1 MAVVDAQFLVDFL
14 GDTLGALALDISLV
28 DGLNGDI
35 LHLNSDF
42 PNQLVLTISNNTSKD
57 INIGAISGAPSL
69 SQYDFAIR
77 FTNNTFYFGSDPEIS
92 VASST
97 WTLDLKKD
105 SSGYVSEIFL
115 GTSTALTLKAKGTAG
130 DSLSVALTYSDAA
143 AASSAVAVDANINI
157 SKHVSSAGT
166 PIPGMVSEQLTLLQ
180 DAGIPTPLAVVVSG
194 PRTVLNDGTTPQDVR
209 LRLINTS
216 AEPVVFSAPV
226 SGGKSTSQLRI
237 VLPLSDQSSSYWAL
251 STTSE
256 AKNIDLSVPPSVK
269 ADWTITSSSDADQK
283 EFILEPVYSK
293 NAKIAGN
300 SVLEL
305 TLSGVSSSLAP
316 GFADVIVE
324 LSNFPIFGTQAKVVQ
339 IEKSPL
345 VYNNAVH
352 TGLTSA
358 GTSGAGTGLSFTGD
372 SSSNMLYV
380 EQTGA
385 GPSAFLKGG
394 GGLVVKDM
402 AGASPGI
409 SVVGITKGRGI
420 YVDNSGTEDGLY
432 IRMVAPTNT
441 ATGVTIDQSGDGLAA
456 HFIGGT
462 GVLVEKPKTGSN
474 GITVKGLD
482 TGQAISV
489 ENGGT
494 GDGISIDM
502 SDAANTASGL
512 AVKQSGKG
520 KAASF
525 AGGAGVSVENV
536 GGSSN
541 GLDVKMASSAT
552 GHSGEFSGGAGLMTD
567 ILNVSGSSNMFGT
580 VKKLDTGTYTAN
592 SDGFAIGYVAKP
604 AKVTGMDAANIFGE
618 TDGLAVSATG
628 GHIVDYMASGMRS
641 CTTISNT
648 NSFMM
653 PVKKGSSFS
662 LSIGRWKTNGI
673 LVDAPPIS
681 FFWVPIGTSSTLTA
695 VKTADIDPVV
705 DDMAE
710 LKFDVPEREIAILG
724 NTMHDVFGELAKPDD
739 LDRLV
744 QSIVGVISPAGG
756 GYDDR

>member
-14 GDTLGALALDISLV
+14 GDTLGALALNVSLV

-42 PNQLVLTISNNTSKD
+42 PNQLILTISNNTSKD
-57 INIGAISGAPSL
+57 ISIGAISGAPSL
-69 SQYDFAIR
+69 AQYDFAIR
-77 FTNNTFYFGSDPEIS
+77 FTNNTFYFTSGPEIS
-92 VASST
+92 AASST

-105 SSGYVSEIFL
+105 SAGYVSEIFL
-115 GTSTALTLKAKGTAG
+115 GTSAGITLKAKGTAG
-130 DSLSVALTYSDAA
+130 DSLSVALTYSGAA
-143 AASSAVAVDANINI
+143 AAASAVAVDANINI
-157 SKHVSSAGT
+157 SKNVSSAGT

-226 SGGKSTSQLRI
+226 SGGKSTSQLRVI
-237 VLPLSDQSSSYWAL
+237 LPLSDQSSAYWAL

-256 AKNIDLSVPPSVK
+256 AKNIDLSVPASVK
-269 ADWTITSSSDADQK
+269 ADWTITSTSDSDQK

-293 NAKIAGN
+293 NDKIAGN

-324 LSNFPIFGTQAKVVQ
+324 LLNFPIFGTQAKVVQ

-402 AGASPGI
+402 AGSSPGI
-409 SVVGITKGRGI
+409 SVGGMTKGQGI
-420 YVDNSGTEDGLY
+420 AVYNSGSEDGVYVGMSAL
-432 IRMVAPTNT
+432 TNT
-441 ATGVTIDQSGDGLAA
+441 ATGLAIHQAGDGLAA
-456 HFIGGT
+456 HFVGGAGLT
-462 GVLVEKPKTGSN
+462 IEKLKAGSS
-474 GITVKGLD
+474 GITIRGMD

-489 ENGGT
+489 ENDGT
-494 GDGISIDM
+494 GDGISVDM
-502 SDAANTASGL
+502 SDAANTASGVV
-512 AVKQSGKG
+512 VKQSGKG
-520 KAASF
+520 KSASF
-525 AGGAGVSVENV
+525 TGGAGVSVENV
-536 GGSSN
+536 GGSNN
-541 GLDVKMASSAT
+541 GLAVKMASSAA

-567 ILNVSGSSNMFGT
+567 ILNVSGSSNMFGA
-580 VKKLDTGTYTAN
+580 VKKLGSGAYTAN
-592 SDGFAIGYVAKP
+592 SDGFAIGYVEKP
-604 AKVTGMDAANIFGE
+604 AKVAGRYAANIFGS
-618 TDGLAVSATG
+618 TDGITVSGTG
-628 GHIVDYMASGMRS
+628 GNLVYYMDSHMKNCA
-641 CTTISNT
+641 TISNT
-648 NSFMM
+648 TSFMM
-653 PVKKGSSFS
+653 PVKKGATFS
-662 LSIGRWKTNGI
+662 LFIGRWTHKKKLI
-673 LVDAPPIS
+673 DAPPIS
-681 FFWVPIGTSSTLTA
+681 FFWVPIGTSSTLTT
-695 VKTADIDPVV
+695 VKTADIDPIVEEV
-705 DDMAE
+705 TE
-710 LKFDVPEREIAILG
+710 LEFGLPEREIARLG
-724 NTMHDVFGELAKPDD
+724 DTMRDVFGELIKPDD
-739 LDRLV
+739 LDRLL
-744 QSIVGVISPAGG
+744 QRIVDVISHADG
-756 GYDDR
+756 GYDE